1 METPKVEISQSEWE
15 VMRIIWTL
23 GPLKSST
30 IAAILADKMA
40 WKIATTKTFLGR
52 LVKKGALVTEKQGCE
67 FLYHATVGEQASM
80 DAAVVELFSHL
91 CQMKIGTT
99 VNHLVAQVTLS
110 KKDIQAVQQTLA
122 AKLPSAPTTVHC
134 NCLPDGCKEAIDEAR

>member
-30 IAAILADKMA
+30 IAVILADKMA

-52 LVKKGALVTEKQGCE
+52 LVKRVRWSPKSKGANFYIMQQLVSKPQWMQP
-67 FLYHATVGEQASM
+67 LRSY
-80 DAAVVELFSHL
+80 
-91 CQMKIGTT
+91 
-99 VNHLVAQVTLS
+99 LVIFV
-110 KKDIQAVQQTLA
+110 K
-122 AKLPSAPTTVHC
+122 
-134 NCLPDGCKEAIDEAR
+134 

>member
-30 IAAILADKMA
+30 IAVILADKMA

-52 LVKKGALVTEKQGCE
+52 LVKKGANFYIMQQLVSKPQWMQP
-67 FLYHATVGEQASM
+67 LRSY
-80 DAAVVELFSHL
+80 
-91 CQMKIGTT
+91 
-99 VNHLVAQVTLS
+99 LVIFV
-110 KKDIQAVQQTLA
+110 K
-122 AKLPSAPTTVHC
+122 
-134 NCLPDGCKEAIDEAR
+134 

>member
-40 WKIATTKTFLGR
+40 WKIATTKTFLG
-52 LVKKGALVTEKQGCE
+52 
-67 FLYHATVGEQASM
+67 
-80 DAAVVELFSHL
+80 
-91 CQMKIGTT
+91 
-99 VNHLVAQVTLS
+99 
-110 KKDIQAVQQTLA
+110 
-122 AKLPSAPTTVHC
+122 
-134 NCLPDGCKEAIDEAR
+134 